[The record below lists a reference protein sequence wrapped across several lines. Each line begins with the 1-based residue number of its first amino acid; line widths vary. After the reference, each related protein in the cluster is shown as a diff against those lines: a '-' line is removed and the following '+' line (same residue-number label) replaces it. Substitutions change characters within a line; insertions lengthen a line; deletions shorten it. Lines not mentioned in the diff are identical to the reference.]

1 MQVLKGYDPYQ
12 SRSDS
17 LKNAEGGFR
26 MRSQIYFEQV
36 PIDTVK
42 KIVARQESEV
52 KDFGAGTTAVVPPAR
67 RNPPDNQ
74 GWTLVT
80 NLKYPEWQQQY
91 YNARPA

>member
-1 MQVLKGYDPYQ
+1 
-12 SRSDS
+12 
-17 LKNAEGGFR
+17 

-42 KIVARQESEV
+42 KIVARQESKV